1 MVIRVRYRPIAQHV
15 HCRVFI
21 ASAPHL
27 TFTKVGDLIVD
38 ERDWPAVRQLLGS
51 ACEWVEEDRDG
62 LVVAGKVSA

>member
-1 MVIRVRYRPIAQHV
+1 MVIRIRYRQIASHV
-15 HCRVFI
+15 HGRIFL
-21 ASAPHL
+21 ATAPPV

-62 LVVAGKVSA
+62 LVVAGKAS